1 MAETDVVAEV
11 SYDEPIALRSAM
23 EITTFDLNEIERVPL
38 DTLDYRLHPAMLPA
52 LSDALG
58 ALVVA
63 VIFSTRPDERDHRL
77 AAHSLYCAQQA
88 LRVAASV
95 ADGLPL

>member
-1 MAETDVVAEV
+1 
-11 SYDEPIALRSAM
+11 M
-23 EITTFDLNEIERVPL
+23 EITTFDLNEIERVSL

-52 LSDALG
+52 LLDALN
-58 ALVVA
+58 ALKWA
-63 VIFSTRPDERDHRL
+63 LIFSSCESEPDELDLRL
-77 AAHSLYCAQQA
+77 GAHSLYCAQQA